1 MQPGQAAKSSQ
12 SQMRLCRVPVLC
24 SVLTDVAAVDV
35 SPQLLTRVELFAA
48 SGLLQDAADG
58 TFLEQIYSGIGVNR
72 FRQES
77 FTH

>member
-1 MQPGQAAKSSQ
+1 
-12 SQMRLCRVPVLC
+12 VPVLC

-35 SPQLLTRVELFAA
+35 SPELLTCVELFAA
-48 SGLLQDAADG
+48 RVLFQDATDR
-58 TFLEQIYSGIGVNR
+58 TFLEHIYSGIGLNR